1 MTHTAARRTSAR
13 GHQTHGAIIKAAEEI
28 FAEKGFAPT
37 RLEDIAERVGIRRAS
52 LVHYY
57 KTKGALYAAVLDGLL
72 GGLLERY
79 ERVRE
84 GDLRPRLRQIVEE
97 WAAYVEERPALL
109 RIMLREMADGFTP
122 HARPFAYRAA
132 PLIDAIGS
140 TVNEAHAWNTAQ
152 RINPL
157 HFVMTIA
164 GATTFHLLGAPL
176 ASANVHSHPA
186 TRFAAP
192 TVLRSLA
199 NVLRRRRRTRR
210 ST

>member
-1 MTHTAARRTSAR
+1 M
-13 GHQTHGAIIKAAEEI
+13 KAAEEI

-57 KTKGALYAAVLDGLL
+57 KTKGALYGAVLDGLL

-122 HARPFAYRAA
+122 HARPFAHRAA

-152 RINPL
+152 PINPL
-157 HFVMTIA
+157 HFMMTIA

-176 ASANVHSHPA
+176 ASANVHSHLGDQDSQH
-186 TRFAAP
+186 RQF
-192 TVLRSLA
+192 LRSLA
-199 NVLRRRRRTRR
+199 NVLLGSDGEPAALRDRVDT
-210 ST
+210 TMTGGVQ